1 MSRLGQMVKALPLF
15 LAGAMAGAVGAWG
28 VYGKRGE
35 SAPAPTPAP
44 IALRCDEAALTQA
57 RVRLAELERELTLV
71 REQTVKS
78 PPPASAEVVDSSSE
92 GVERV
97 AKEEEESLNWK
108 ISAIEKFVPLSGDQ
122 KARLKEKYQAERDAR
137 QRGVEAET
145 EKLDD
150 IIGAENAGY
159 YRQQVQAAFKRME
172 AEETEK
178 EVLLIARQLSL
189 SSQQEES
196 VRRVFADVESRLES
210 VPTSNESTSAHDRV
224 KMMIEE
230 NRRRGELRAEELK
243 KVLTPAQYQ
252 SYLASQAESAAAD
265 VEVFHDPSAH

>member
-44 IALRCDEAALTQA
+44 IALRCDEAAVTQA
-57 RVRLAELERELTLV
+57 RVRVAELERELTLV